1 MATPLASKPNGWS
14 TRLSSKRLSRKG
26 FSLLEMLLVVV
37 ISSLALGSLSAFLV
51 QSYRGMEAV
60 NQPLRLQS
68 SVETALQS
76 LSQDMRRAGYH
87 HFSAHPSY
95 FQQSTLSVIWRDDL
109 HQLGLI
115 YQDPNQPSSSAY
127 FHLVYTLEG
136 NRLIACEKGSN
147 KPLTLT
153 SAAKSTRDS
162 LCYSVFD
169 PNALAVKQFS
179 AHQEAYGS
187 AVLWRITLQ
196 VVDSRNEQFV
206 YTLTRT
212 VVVNNYETQ

>member
-1 MATPLASKPNGWS
+1 MATLRVSKPNGLNKS
-14 TRLSSKRLSRKG
+14 ESIRG

-51 QSYRGMEAV
+51 QSHRALQAV

-68 SVETALQS
+68 TVETALQA
-76 LSQDMRRAGYH
+76 LSQEMRRAGYH

-95 FQQSTLSVIWRDDL
+95 FQQSTLPMIWRDDL

-127 FHLVYTLEG
+127 FHLVYTLDG
-136 NRLIACEKGSN
+136 NRLIACEKRAN
-147 KPLTLT
+147 KPLTL
-153 SAAKSTRDS
+153 SAAAKSTRDS

-169 PNALAVKQFS
+169 PNALTVTQFV
-179 AHQEAYGS
+179 AHQESHGS
-187 AVLWRITLQ
+187 AALWRITLQ
-196 VVDSRNEQFV
+196 VVDSRNEQFD

-212 VVVNNYETQ
+212 VVVNNYATQ